1 MEEIFLDL
9 NSTQSNRK
17 LFILKRI
24 RRHDKHQKSH
34 NHGGNRIFYVVVEVY
49 DGGGGV
55 MIVMKSEVSDETVPV
70 SLSHRFSGK

>member
-9 NSTQSNRK
+9 NSTQSNRE

-34 NHGGNRIFYVVVEVY
+34 NHGGNRIFYVVVEV
-49 DGGGGV
+49 
-55 MIVMKSEVSDETVPV
+55 
-70 SLSHRFSGK
+70 